1 MSVTTHPT
9 HWARP
14 DTARDLLAIART
26 PGLAPPSVIHVRP
39 ELYARLLAQSDP
51 ATRAALGSQHALGD
65 GAGIPLVVDPS
76 LPSFPGFEVH
86 RAGPGAPGRPHAAA
100 A

>member
-14 DTARDLLAIART
+14 DTAGDLLAIART
-26 PGLAPPSVIHVRP
+26 PGLAPPSAIHVRP

-51 ATRAALGSQHALGD
+51 ATHTALGD
-65 GAGIPLVVDPS
+65 RRALGEVSGIPLVVAPS
-76 LPSFPGFEVH
+76 LPSFPGFEVPP
-86 RAGPGAPGRPHAAA
+86 AGPGAPGRPHAAA

>member
-1 MSVTTHPT
+1 MSATTHPT

-14 DTARDLLAIART
+14 DTAGDLLAIAQT
-26 PGLAPPSVIHVRP
+26 PGLAPPSAIHVRP
-39 ELYARLLAQSDP
+39 ELYTRLLAQSDP
-51 ATRAALGSQHALGD
+51 ATRTAVGNRHALGD

-76 LPSFPGFEVH
+76 LPAFPGFEVH
-86 RAGPGAPGRPHAAA
+86 RTGPDAPGRSHAAA